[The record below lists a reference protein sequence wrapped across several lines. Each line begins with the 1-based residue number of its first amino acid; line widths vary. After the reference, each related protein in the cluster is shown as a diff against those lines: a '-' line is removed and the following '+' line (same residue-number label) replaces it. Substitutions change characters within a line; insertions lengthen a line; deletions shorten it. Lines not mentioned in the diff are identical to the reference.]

1 MGSREKVARF
11 LEASEAHQHYESIV
25 EMALGYLVAKA
36 EKEGR
41 EQFAA
46 DLRTER
52 EGYKEEF
59 AKAVAVTEEVYSEVF
74 TDEEL
79 DDLIV
84 LHSNPAIKKSRLL
97 TSEIMNKILE
107 KWSKA
112 SGLTFPTVS

>member
-1 MGSREKVARF
+1 MGSRQKVTRF

-25 EMALGYLVAKA
+25 EMALSYLVAKA

-41 EQFAA
+41 DQFAA
-46 DLRTER
+46 ELRTER
-52 EGYKEEF
+52 EGYREEF
-59 AKAVAVTEEVYSEVF
+59 AKALAVTEEVYCEVF

-107 KWSKA
+107 KWSQL
-112 SGLTFPTVS
+112 SGLNFPAVS

>member
-1 MGSREKVARF
+1 MGSRQKVARF

-25 EMALGYLVAKA
+25 AMSLSYLIAKA

-41 EQFAA
+41 GQFAA
-46 DLRTER
+46 DLRKEMQD
-52 EGYKEEF
+52 YKDEF
-59 AKAVAVTEEVYSEVF
+59 EKAVAVTEEVYCEVF
-74 TDEEL
+74 TDAEL

-107 KWSKA
+107 KWSQL
-112 SGLTFPTVS
+112 SGLTFPQVS